1 MSSDF
6 YIARLVLV
14 EQQGLCKVF
23 TAPRSKTPPDRRILR
38 IKKSALSRIAEIPGA
53 VEASFWEE
61 KLSIAFFAA
70 RSGALDKRY
79 DANAY

>member
-1 MSSDF
+1 
-6 YIARLVLV
+6 L
-14 EQQGLCKVF
+14 
-23 TAPRSKTPPDRRILR
+23 
-38 IKKSALSRIAEIPGA
+38 SALTTKEFRLSRIAEIPGA